1 MKKILFLLL
10 LLSFPLLS
18 FAQNANDTVGLFAVH
33 GKKYEQMDK
42 IMYRKIKGSGG
53 LGAALSMGLAKV
65 KAKMEFSKATSDNVF
80 NGSAHFRFYFGNPP
94 INKIQDLFMFSKNF
108 SIKDFDIARFEKKK
122 NSRLLTGASSSLLGS
137 SVGVAS
143 ADDLTIKTKEIRSG
157 VYDVEVSGE
166 PGEYCIIFV
175 GNGANGF
182 GGVFDFTIK

>member
-10 LLSFPLLS
+10 LFFPLLS
-18 FAQNANDTVGLFAVH
+18 SAQNANDTVGLFAVH

-94 INKIQDLFMFSKNF
+94 
-108 SIKDFDIARFEKKK
+108 
-122 NSRLLTGASSSLLGS
+122 
-137 SVGVAS
+137 
-143 ADDLTIKTKEIRSG
+143 KTKSKTCLCSHKITQLKTLTLHALRKRK
-157 VYDVEVSGE
+157 
-166 PGEYCIIFV
+166 I
-175 GNGANGF
+175 A
-182 GGVFDFTIK
+182 DF